1 MDYITVIITSLVSL
15 FVLFLL
21 TKLVGNRQL
30 SELNMFDYI
39 VSITIGSIAA
49 EMATELEHPEKP
61 LLAMAVYAL
70 ISFVISVITAKSIKL
85 RLILFGH
92 SVVLMKS
99 GQLYKKNK
107 KNFKKTRLDLNEFLM
122 QARLNGYFDLSQVD
136 TAVMEASGKIS
147 FMPQASS
154 RPATPEDL
162 KIAAQ
167 ADKVFYNVIMDGNIL
182 ERNLKTAGRDIRW
195 LESSVKSKGDKIS
208 DIFLAT
214 LDSSGTLN
222 IFRNSYREK
231 RDVLNGEK
239 PKPNRMNKMTVWSKD
254 CTVIFMYSSLAL
266 QFYDHNSC

>member
-1 MDYITVIITSLVSL
+1 MLMDYITVIITSLVSL

-30 SELNMFDYI
+30 SEFNMFDYI

-85 RLILFGH
+85 RRILFGH

-99 GQLYKKNK
+99 GQLYK

-147 FMPQASS
+147 FMPKAAS

-162 KIAAQ
+162 KIVPE
-167 ADKVFYNVIMDGNIL
+167 ADKVFYNVIN
-182 ERNLKTAGRDIRW
+182 
-195 LESSVKSKGDKIS
+195 V
-208 DIFLAT
+208 
-214 LDSSGTLN
+214 
-222 IFRNSYREK
+222 Y
-231 RDVLNGEK
+231 
-239 PKPNRMNKMTVWSKD
+239 
-254 CTVIFMYSSLAL
+254 
-266 QFYDHNSC
+266 